1 VEYPWRCGA
10 WETPYGA
17 GTVVGVCSA
26 VMAEEAPW
34 VALVLDRLVNEGGK
48 FGRKVLR
55 AKNGQGVR
63 EAEE

>member
-1 VEYPWRCGA
+1 MEHSWRCGA

-26 VMAEEAPW
+26 VMAEEARW
-34 VALVLDRLVNEGGK
+34 VALVLDRLGNEGGK
-48 FGRKVLR
+48 AGCKVLW
-55 AKNGQGVR
+55 AKNGQGLR